1 MGSETRARIG
11 LSTLLVATLFCWELL
26 FANADY
32 VAPALLGMVIA
43 AGVAMVARRFGVP
56 TIVTAMVTSV
66 LLLCYLTLVFEARTT
81 FYGFP
86 TSSSLEGLWGSI
98 RGAYDTSV
106 LDFAPV
112 PVRPGYVILVIV
124 GMWLATTIGEIA
136 TFRWRRPLVASAP
149 CVGLVAFLL
158 IVGSVDPASFFTLL
172 FLAALLCYW
181 GLESSHRLRSWG
193 RWVPTWNDQPAEEPR
208 SVTGR
213 VARRMG
219 VLTLVAALL
228 SPLLLPA
235 LEEGVLAWRNRTGT
249 GGGGPGGRIDVLV
262 SLQPEFLTQS
272 GKDLFT
278 VTSEDPAYWR
288 LVSLTRFDGN
298 TWRPGDTARFSL
310 TGQASLDDPGGRP
323 LSQTFDLDGLEGEYL
338 PAAAQ
343 PVDLDFI
350 SEEPAADVMVDAE
363 TYDLQLAEDVRGLTY
378 TVESVVPDA
387 SYRQLRRDRVGT
399 LSNGDY
405 TDLGAPISDEVIDL
419 RDDWIAGANGD
430 LEKLVAIQDR
440 LRGFGYDIN
449 VEPSASADY
458 LTEFLTEVRVGYCQ
472 QFATAFALLARSLGY
487 PTRVSV
493 GFLPGAEESDGNWVV
508 RGTHAHA
515 WPEVYFEDAGWVAF
529 EPTPRGATTPVPG
542 YTVQPTNVL
551 TGGAFGQAGPPGQTA
566 PGQGQ
571 AGDPQQNPLGEG
583 GARRPIE
590 VARPDPAEDEAW
602 RAAFWQLL
610 TVVAILVAAYLL
622 LVPLAKELQIRRRYL
637 RAQSPAEITRAAFA
651 HFEDEAAELAVARRP
666 SETAVAFARRVAQL
680 ERASIETATRLAQIY
695 EAAVFAPRAMDRER
709 ALEAKRLMRGLR
721 GSLWN
726 KASWWQR
733 AARLFSLRRL
743 AGHAGEALRSRRP
756 AAARIATG

>member
-11 LSTLLVATLFCWELL
+11 LTALLVATLFCWELL

-32 VAPALLGMVIA
+32 VAPALLGMGIA
-43 AGVAMVARRFGVP
+43 AGVAMIARRFGVP
-56 TIVTAMVTSV
+56 TIVTAMITSA

-81 FYGFP
+81 FYGLP
-86 TSSSLEGLWGSI
+86 TSASLNGLWESI
-98 RGAYDTSV
+98 RSAYDTSV

-124 GMWLATTIGEIA
+124 GMWFATTIGEIA

-149 CVGLVAFLL
+149 AVGLVAFLL

-193 RWVPTWNDQPAEEPR
+193 RWVPTWTDQPAEEPR

-213 VARRMG
+213 VARQMG
-219 VLTLVAALL
+219 VLTLVAAVV

-235 LEEGVLAWRNRTGT
+235 LEEGVLAWRNRTGSGA
-249 GGGGPGGRIDVLV
+249 GGSGGRVDVLV
-262 SLQPEFLTQS
+262 SLQPQFLTQS

-278 VTSEDPAYWR
+278 VTSEVPAYWR

-310 TGQASLDDPGGRP
+310 TGEGSISDPGGRP
-323 LSQTFDLDGLEGEYL
+323 LTQSFDLSALEGEYL

-343 PVDLDFI
+343 PLDLEFDG
-350 SEEPAADVMVDAE
+350 EEPASDVMVDAE
-363 TYDLQLAEDVRGLTY
+363 TYDLQLAEDVQGLTY

-387 SYRQLRRDRVGT
+387 TYDQLKRDQVGT
-399 LSNGDY
+399 LSNQDY
-405 TDLGAPISDEVIDL
+405 IDLGQPISEEVIAL
-419 RDDWIAGANGD
+419 RDEWIDGLDGD
-430 LEKLVAIQDR
+430 LERLVAIQDR
-440 LRGFGYDIN
+440 LRGFSYDIN

-458 LTEFLTEVRVGYCQ
+458 LTEFLTRVRTGYCQ

-493 GFLPGAEESDGNWVV
+493 GFLPGAEESEDNWVV

-515 WPEVYFEDAGWVAF
+515 WPEIYFEDAGWVAF
-529 EPTPRGATTPVPG
+529 EPTPRGTTTPVPG
-542 YTVQPTNVL
+542 YTVDPTNIR
-551 TGGAFGQAGPPGQTA
+551 AIGQAGPGQTA
-566 PGQGQ
+566 PGQGE
-571 AGDPQQNPLGEG
+571 AGDPRQNPLGEG
-583 GARRPIE
+583 GARRPIA
-590 VARPDPAEDEAW
+590 VTRRDSAQDDAW
-602 RAAFWQLL
+602 RAAFWRLL
-610 TVVAILVAAYLL
+610 TMVAILVAAYLL
-622 LVPLAKELQIRRRYL
+622 LVPLAKEARIRRRYL
-637 RAQSPAEITRAAFA
+637 KARSPAETTRAAFA

-666 SETAVAFARRVAQL
+666 SETAVAFAQRVARL
-680 ERASIETATRLAQIY
+680 ERASTETATRLAQIY
-695 EAAVFAPRAMDRER
+695 EAAVFAPRAIDQES
-709 ALEAKRLMRGLR
+709 ALEAKRLMRALR
-721 GSLWN
+721 GGLWN

-743 AGHAGEALRSRRP
+743 AGHAGDVWRSRRP
-756 AAARIATG
+756 AAPQVATG

>member
-11 LSTLLVATLFCWELL
+11 LTALLIATLFCWELL

-43 AGVAMVARRFGVP
+43 AGIAMVARRFGIP
-56 TIVTAMVTSV
+56 TIITAVVTSAF
-66 LLLCYLTLVFEARTT
+66 LLCYLTLVFEARRA

-86 TSSSLEGLWGSI
+86 TPSSLEGLWGAI

-124 GMWLATTIGEIA
+124 GMWFATTIGEIA
-136 TFRWRRPLVASAP
+136 TFRWRRALVASAP

-193 RWVPTWNDQPAEEPR
+193 RWVPTWTDQPAEEPR

-249 GGGGPGGRIDVLV
+249 GAGGTGGRIDVLV

-310 TGQASLDDPGGRP
+310 TGQAGIDDPGGRL
-323 LSQTFDLDGLEGEYL
+323 LSQTFDLDALEGEYL

-343 PVDLDFI
+343 PVDLEFE
-350 SEEPAADVMVDAE
+350 SEEPASDVMVDAE
-363 TYDLQLAEDVRGLTY
+363 TYDLQLAEDVQGLAY
-378 TVESVVPDA
+378 TVESVVPDT
-387 SYRQLRRDRVGT
+387 SYRQLQRDRVGT
-399 LSNGDY
+399 LSNANY
-405 TDLGAPISDEVIDL
+405 TDLGQPLSDEVIDL
-419 RDDWIAGANGD
+419 RDEWIEGADGD
-430 LEKLVAIQDR
+430 LERLVAIQDR

-458 LTEFLTEVRVGYCQ
+458 LTEFLTRVRVGYCQ

-493 GFLPGAEESDGNWVV
+493 GFLPGAEESEDTWVV

-515 WPEVYFEDAGWVAF
+515 WPEVYFEDAGWIAF
-529 EPTPRGATTPVPG
+529 EPTPRGTTTPVPG
-542 YTVQPTNVL
+542 YTVQPSTVL
-551 TGGAFGQAGPPGQTA
+551 TGGAFGQAGPPGQAA
-566 PGQGQ
+566 PGQGE

-583 GARRPIE
+583 GGRRPIE
-590 VARPDPAEDEAW
+590 VARPDSAQDDAW
-602 RAAFWQLL
+602 RDAFWRLL
-610 TVVAILVAAYLL
+610 TVVAIMVAAYLL
-622 LVPLAKELQIRRRYL
+622 LVPLAKELRIRRRYL
-637 RAQSPAEITRAAFA
+637 RAQSPAETTRAAFA

-666 SETAVAFARRVAQL
+666 SETAVAFARRVAKL
-680 ERASIETATRLAQIY
+680 ERASTETATRLAQIY
-695 EAAVFAPRAMDRER
+695 EAAVFAPRAIDRER

-733 AARLFSLRRL
+733 AARLFSVRRL
-743 AGHAGEALRSRRP
+743 ARHAGEAAWLRRP
-756 AAARIATG
+756 AAPRIATS

>member
-1 MGSETRARIG
+1 M
-11 LSTLLVATLFCWELL
+11 L

-56 TIVTAMVTSV
+56 TIVTAVITSV

-81 FYGFP
+81 FYGLP
-86 TSSSLEGLWGSI
+86 TSASLNGLWESI

-124 GMWLATTIGEIA
+124 GMWFATTIGEIA

-149 CVGLVAFLL
+149 AVGLVAFLL

-193 RWVPTWNDQPAEEPR
+193 RWVPTWTDQPAEEPR

-235 LEEGVLAWRNRTGT
+235 LEEGVLAWRNRTGSGA
-249 GGGGPGGRIDVLV
+249 GGSGGRVDVLV

-278 VTSEDPAYWR
+278 VTSEEPAYWR

-310 TGQASLDDPGGRP
+310 SGQASIGDPGGRP
-323 LSQTFDLDGLEGEYL
+323 LTQSFDLSALEGEYL

-343 PVDLDFI
+343 PLDLEFDG
-350 SEEPAADVMVDAE
+350 EEPASDVMVDAE
-363 TYDLQLAEDVRGLTY
+363 TYDLQLAEDVQGLTY

-387 SYRQLRRDRVGT
+387 TYGQLKRDQVGT
-399 LSNGDY
+399 LTNQDY
-405 TDLGAPISDEVIDL
+405 IDLGQPISEEVIAL
-419 RDDWIAGANGD
+419 RDEWIDGLDGD
-430 LEKLVAIQDR
+430 LERLVAIQDR
-440 LRGFGYDIN
+440 LRGFSYDIN

-458 LTEFLTEVRVGYCQ
+458 LTEFLTRVKTGYCQ

-493 GFLPGAEESDGNWVV
+493 GFLPGAEESEDNWVV

-529 EPTPRGATTPVPG
+529 EPTPRGTTTPVPG
-542 YTVQPTNVL
+542 YTVQPSNIL
-551 TGGAFGQAGPPGQTA
+551 TGGAFGQAGAPGQTA
-566 PGQGQ
+566 SRPGRG
-571 AGDPQQNPLGEG
+571 
-583 GARRPIE
+583 RR
-590 VARPDPAEDEAW
+590 
-602 RAAFWQLL
+602 
-610 TVVAILVAAYLL
+610 
-622 LVPLAKELQIRRRYL
+622 
-637 RAQSPAEITRAAFA
+637 SPAEPPGRG
-651 HFEDEAAELAVARRP
+651 RC
-666 SETAVAFARRVAQL
+666 
-680 ERASIETATRLAQIY
+680 
-695 EAAVFAPRAMDRER
+695 APADR
-709 ALEAKRLMRGLR
+709 GDPPGR
-721 GSLWN
+721 GSG
-726 KASWWQR
+726 
-733 AARLFSLRRL
+733 RRL
-743 AGHAGEALRSRRP
+743 AGRLLETAHRGRHPGGRLPAAGSVGQGGPDPQALSEGSKPGRNHAGGVRAFRRRGGRARGRPQTIGDRGGLRAAGGAARTRLYRDGDPAGPDLRSCGVRS
-756 AAARIATG
+756 ARDRSGECP

>member
-11 LSTLLVATLFCWELL
+11 LTALLVATLFCWELL

-32 VAPALLGMVIA
+32 VAPALLGMGIA
-43 AGVAMVARRFGVP
+43 AGVAMIARRFGVP
-56 TIVTAMVTSV
+56 TIVTAMITSA

-81 FYGFP
+81 FYGLP
-86 TSSSLEGLWGSI
+86 TSASLNGLWESI
-98 RGAYDTSV
+98 RSAYDTSV

-124 GMWLATTIGEIA
+124 GMWFATTIGEIA

-149 CVGLVAFLL
+149 AVGLVAFLL

-193 RWVPTWNDQPAEEPR
+193 RWVPTWTDQPAEEPR

-213 VARRMG
+213 VARQMG
-219 VLTLVAALL
+219 VLTLVAAVV

-235 LEEGVLAWRNRTGT
+235 LEEGVLAWRNRTGSGA
-249 GGGGPGGRIDVLV
+249 GGSGGRVDVLV
-262 SLQPEFLTQS
+262 SLQPQFLTQS

-278 VTSEDPAYWR
+278 VTSEVPAYWR

-310 TGQASLDDPGGRP
+310 TGEGSISDPGGRP
-323 LSQTFDLDGLEGEYL
+323 LTQSFDLSALEGEYL

-343 PVDLDFI
+343 PLDLEFDG
-350 SEEPAADVMVDAE
+350 EEPASDVMVDAE
-363 TYDLQLAEDVRGLTY
+363 TYDLQLAEDVQGLTY

-387 SYRQLRRDRVGT
+387 TYDQLKRDQVGT
-399 LSNGDY
+399 LSNQDY
-405 TDLGAPISDEVIDL
+405 IDLGQPISEEVTAL
-419 RDDWIAGANGD
+419 RDEWIDGLDGD
-430 LEKLVAIQDR
+430 FERLVAIQDR
-440 LRGFGYDIN
+440 LRGFSYDIN

-458 LTEFLTEVRVGYCQ
+458 LTEFLTRVRTGYCQ

-493 GFLPGAEESDGNWVV
+493 GFLPGAEESEDNWVV

-515 WPEVYFEDAGWVAF
+515 WPEIYFEDAGWVAF
-529 EPTPRGATTPVPG
+529 EPTPRGTTTPVPG
-542 YTVQPTNVL
+542 YTVDPTNIR
-551 TGGAFGQAGPPGQTA
+551 AIGQAGPGQTA
-566 PGQGQ
+566 PGQGE
-571 AGDPQQNPLGEG
+571 AGDPRQNPLGEG
-583 GARRPIE
+583 GARRPIA
-590 VARPDPAEDEAW
+590 VTRRDSAQDDAW
-602 RAAFWQLL
+602 RAAFWRLL
-610 TVVAILVAAYLL
+610 TMVAILVAAYLL
-622 LVPLAKELQIRRRYL
+622 LVPLAKEARIRRRYL
-637 RAQSPAEITRAAFA
+637 KARSPAETTRAAFA

-666 SETAVAFARRVAQL
+666 SETAVAFAQRVARL
-680 ERASIETATRLAQIY
+680 ERASTETATRLAQIY
-695 EAAVFAPRAMDRER
+695 EAAVFAPRAIDQES
-709 ALEAKRLMRGLR
+709 ALEAKRLMRALR
-721 GSLWN
+721 GGLWN

-743 AGHAGEALRSRRP
+743 AGHAGDVWRSRRP
-756 AAARIATG
+756 AAPQVATG